1 METSFDTKSLAAH
14 VIVTLSEAQA
24 EGRALRLDEVA
35 SEIGVRKA
43 DVRNVV
49 TRLHAEGHVDA
60 LRLRLTMTGPR
71 ARHHARELQAA
82 RYAQAGRPHPAR
94 GVSGTLTALRRDVQA
109 LTYGFAA

>member
-1 METSFDTKSLAAH
+1 MIFHEGRISPFGLGACIIHVPMETSFDTKSLAAH

-24 EGRALRLDEVA
+24 VGRALRLDEVA

-60 LRLRLTMTGPR
+60 LRLRLTMTGL
-71 ARHHARELQAA
+71 ALA
-82 RYAQAGRPHPAR
+82 
-94 GVSGTLTALRRDVQA
+94 TALASCTLRDARRHDVRIQRVA
-109 LTYGFAA
+109 

>member
-24 EGRALRLDEVA
+24 DGRALRLDEIA

-49 TRLHAEGHVDA
+49 TRLHAEDD
-60 LRLRLTMTGPR
+60 GPR
-71 ARHHARELQAA
+71 ARHHARELHTALDAA
-82 RYAQAGRPHPAR
+82 RRRPHPAR
-94 GVSGTLTALRRDVQA
+94 GVRSVAERLAGARLAI
-109 LTYGFAA
+109 